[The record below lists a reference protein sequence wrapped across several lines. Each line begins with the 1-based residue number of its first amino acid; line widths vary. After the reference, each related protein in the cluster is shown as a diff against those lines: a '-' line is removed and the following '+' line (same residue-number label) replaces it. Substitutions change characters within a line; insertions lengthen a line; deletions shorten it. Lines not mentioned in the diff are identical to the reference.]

1 LYGTAE
7 ACPDTKP
14 NPVEISALFAI
25 NGLTA
30 LSRFSVRSKIDRGI
44 NGGSDGR
51 HRYNSGTGAR
61 KLPQKGN
68 ANCQHVTLTVLFTDP
83 IITMFGQL

>member
-1 LYGTAE
+1 MA
-7 ACPDTKP
+7 
-14 NPVEISALFAI
+14 NPQLRPAAVLAI

-30 LSRFSVRSKIDRGI
+30 LSRFSVRSKIDGGI
-44 NGGSDGR
+44 DGGRDGR

-68 ANCQHVTLTVLFTDP
+68 ANCQHVTLTVLFTTR
-83 IITMFGQL
+83 IITIFGQL